1 MNYKDR
7 LIPELRTLQSK
18 REAMKN
24 IPEKIKILEMRYGA
38 LRSSQTDA
46 QPVSGGISRWEND
59 LLCNIAERDALKLDL
74 EIVRR
79 EVALMERALQSLSE
93 TEQLVLDRAYINRRK
108 NYIDQLCVELGYE
121 KSQVYRIRETAL
133 EGLERKLHG
142 RAEL

>member
-7 LIPELRTLQSK
+7 LIPELKTLQSK
-18 REAMKN
+18 REALKN
-24 IPEKIKILEMRYGA
+24 IPEKIKILEMRYSA
-38 LRSSQTDA
+38 LRSSRTDA

-108 NYIDQLCVELGYE
+108 NYIDQLCEELGYE
-121 KSQVYRIRETAL
+121 KSQIYRIRETSL
-133 EGLERKLHG
+133 EGLARKLLG